1 MSSKKKELGFHATA
15 SIARLRQI
23 AAEAGD
29 ALLTEGYVQRAAA
42 LHYLTHAQRTCES
55 RDTSAP
61 GRIGRVTPQGMLSPA
76 KRTRT

>member
-29 ALLTEGYVQRAAA
+29 ALLTEGYVQPDYVLLDMCAAA

-55 RDTSAP
+55 RTHQQLAAL
-61 GRIGRVTPQGMLSPA
+61 GE
-76 KRTRT
+76 